1 MQPLVVQ
8 NDHLPVIDIEVQKPA
23 VFSRSCA
30 APGDPP
36 EETPLR
42 IEHRKLVASVAYV
55 VPSVV
60 FNHLYH
66 RPYQRRIARLKR
78 DQAVAGQDGR
88 QPHLPFDRDRIGEN
102 RPLPAGLSTPCAS
115 GQYRQ

>member
-8 NDHLPVIDIEVQKPA
+8 NDHLPVIDIEVQKAGRILPA
-23 VFSRSCA
+23 PA

-60 FNHLYH
+60 FDHLYH
-66 RPYQRRIARLKR
+66 RPYQRRIAGLKR
-78 DQAVAGQDGR
+78 IRRVA
-88 QPHLPFDRDRIGEN
+88 DRMDDN
-102 RPLPAGLSTPCAS
+102 RTFL
-115 GQYRQ
+115 